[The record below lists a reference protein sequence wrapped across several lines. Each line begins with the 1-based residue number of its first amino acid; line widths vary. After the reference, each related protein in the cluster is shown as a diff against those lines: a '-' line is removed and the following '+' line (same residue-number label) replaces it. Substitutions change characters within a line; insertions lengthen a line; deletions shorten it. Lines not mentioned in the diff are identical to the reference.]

1 MEAAACTGRSNW
13 INISRRV
20 RDESTPD
27 VGQRLEDLLLLSE
40 HILTSDWLLARP
52 QTMTSV
58 SNVQQS
64 STNHPE
70 VWLHVKTSQSTED
83 GRGNPWP
90 PSWPHHP
97 NTEAFM
103 ENLHLY
109 VYCIYI
115 RLFINSKTNISYK
128 TFFIL
133 RSCSVYRKTHC
144 TSFIYMYFLQNEA
157 VFYIR
162 DC

>member
-70 VWLHVKTSQSTED
+70 VWLHVKTSQRTGGATRD
-83 GRGNPWP
+83 PHHGLTIQTLK
-90 PSWPHHP
+90 PSWK
-97 NTEAFM
+97 TF
-103 ENLHLY
+103 
-109 VYCIYI
+109 IYTCTV
-115 RLFINSKTNISYK
+115 FILDCSFNSKTNISYK